1 MLNFTNMFRLSYIF
15 FLISITVVGQ
25 EFTKKDSL
33 RGALLPERVWFDVD
47 YYHLNLDVNPTSKLI
62 SGFNDVHFTVLSNS
76 KVMQL
81 DLFENMIIDSVVYL
95 NETCT
100 FFREYDAFFIKFP
113 QTFKV
118 GEQHK
123 VRVYYHGSPIEAL
136 NPPWDGGFV
145 WEEDAAGLPWVG
157 VACQGMGASLWWPCK
172 DHLSDK
178 PDSVRVTCSV
188 PKEIRFVG
196 NGNLESDFQEA
207 EKRISTW
214 KVSYPINTYN
224 VTLNIANYSHLKDAY
239 VSNLDTLSLDYYV
252 LKGNEKPAQEQFK
265 QVKPMLAVYELL
277 FGPYPFWDDGY
288 ALVETPYLGMEHQ
301 SAIAYGNK
309 FMPGYLGR
317 YPGNMDFDFIVI
329 HESGHEYWGN
339 SVSMNDIADMWIHES
354 FCTYT
359 EALYVEKIYGYEK
372 MLEYLVYQR
381 DFIDGG
387 SPILGH
393 RDVNKEGNSIDMY
406 YKGSWMLHSIR
417 NTIEND
423 SLWFS
428 ILKDLTQKFEKGS
441 CDGSDV
447 INYICNQS
455 KKDLRP
461 IFNQYLSYSDLPLL
475 KYRFKKQKGVLHF
488 YYKWDAASELF
499 DMPIHIRLYGEKDV
513 RLLPTAKYQ
522 FLEIE
527 NATQTDLIFLD
538 SLFLYE
544 KKRD

>member
-1 MLNFTNMFRLSYIF
+1 MFRLRYLF

-47 YYHLNLDVNPTSKLI
+47 YYHLNLDVDPDAKLI
-62 SGFNDVHFTVLSNS
+62 SGFNDVHFNVLSNS
-76 KVMQL
+76 KIMQL
-81 DLFENMIIDSVVYL
+81 DLFEHMIIDSVVYL

-100 FFREYDAFFIKFP
+100 FFREYDSFFIKFP
-113 QTFKV
+113 QTFQV
-118 GEQHK
+118 GARDK

-145 WEEDAAGLPWVG
+145 WKEDTTGLPWVG
-157 VACQGMGASLWWPCK
+157 VACQGMGASSWWPCK

-188 PKEIRFVG
+188 PKELRFVG
-196 NGNLESDFQEA
+196 NGNLESDFEEA

-224 VTLNIANYSHLKDAY
+224 VSLNIANYSHLKDEY

-252 LKGNEKPAQEQFK
+252 LKGNEKIAQKQFE
-265 QVKPMLAVYELL
+265 QVKPMLAVYEVL

-317 YPGNMDFDFIVI
+317 YPGDMDFDFIVI

-354 FCTYT
+354 FCTYS

-393 RDVNKEGNSIDMY
+393 RDVNSEGNSIDMY

-417 NTIEND
+417 NTISND

-428 ILKDLTQKFEKGS
+428 ILKGLAQKFEKGS
-441 CDGSDV
+441 CDGADV
-447 INYICNQS
+447 INYICKQS
-455 KKDLRP
+455 KIDLRP
-461 IFNQYLSYSDLPLL
+461 IFNQYLSYSDLPVL
-475 KYRFKKQKGVLHF
+475 KYKFKKQKGVMRF

-513 RLLPTAKYQ
+513 RLLPSAKYQ
-522 FLEIE
+522 FIEIE
-527 NATQTDLIFLD
+527 NATQTDVEFLD

>member
-1 MLNFTNMFRLSYIF
+1 M
-15 FLISITVVGQ
+15 
-25 EFTKKDSL
+25 
-33 RGALLPERVWFDVD
+33 LPERVWFDVD

-157 VACQGMGASLWWPCK
+157 VACQGMGASSWWPCK

-188 PKEIRFVG
+188 PKELRFVG

-224 VTLNIANYSHLKDAY
+224 VTLNIANYSHLKDEY

-252 LKGNEKPAQEQFK
+252 LKGMKNLLKSNLNKLNPC
-265 QVKPMLAVYELL
+265 LL
-277 FGPYPFWDDGY
+277 FMNCF
-288 ALVETPYLGMEHQ
+288 LVLTLFGM
-301 SAIAYGNK
+301 
-309 FMPGYLGR
+309 
-317 YPGNMDFDFIVI
+317 MD
-329 HESGHEYWGN
+329 
-339 SVSMNDIADMWIHES
+339 
-354 FCTYT
+354 
-359 EALYVEKIYGYEK
+359 
-372 MLEYLVYQR
+372 ML
-381 DFIDGG
+381 
-387 SPILGH
+387 
-393 RDVNKEGNSIDMY
+393 
-406 YKGSWMLHSIR
+406 W
-417 NTIEND
+417 
-423 SLWFS
+423 
-428 ILKDLTQKFEKGS
+428 
-441 CDGSDV
+441 
-447 INYICNQS
+447 
-455 KKDLRP
+455 
-461 IFNQYLSYSDLPLL
+461 
-475 KYRFKKQKGVLHF
+475 
-488 YYKWDAASELF
+488 
-499 DMPIHIRLYGEKDV
+499 
-513 RLLPTAKYQ
+513 
-522 FLEIE
+522 
-527 NATQTDLIFLD
+527 
-538 SLFLYE
+538 
-544 KKRD
+544 

>member
-1 MLNFTNMFRLSYIF
+1 MFRLRYLI

-33 RGALLPERVWFDVD
+33 RGALLPDRLWFDVD
-47 YYHLNLDVNPTSKLI
+47 YYHLNLDVDPTAKLI
-62 SGFNDVHFTVLSNS
+62 SGYNDVYFTVLSKS
-76 KVMQL
+76 QIMQL
-81 DLFENMIIDSVVYL
+81 DLFEHMIIDSIIYR

-100 FFREYDAFFIKFP
+100 YFREYDTFFIKFP
-113 QTFKV
+113 ETFKV
-118 GEQHK
+118 GTQHQ

-145 WEEDAAGLPWVG
+145 WKEDTAGLPWVG
-157 VACQGMGASLWWPCK
+157 VACQGMGASSWWPCK

-188 PKEIRFVG
+188 PKELWFVG
-196 NGNLESDFQEA
+196 NGNLESDFEEA

-224 VTLNIANYSHLKDAY
+224 VSLNIANYSHLQDEY

-252 LKGNEKPAQEQFK
+252 LKGNEKLAQKQFE
-265 QVKPMLAVYELL
+265 QVKPMLAVYEVL

-317 YPGNMDFDFIVI
+317 YPGDMDFDFIVI

-354 FCTYT
+354 FCTYS

-372 MLEYLVYQR
+372 MLAYLVYQR

-393 RDVNKEGNSIDMY
+393 RDVNSEGNSIDMY

-417 NTIEND
+417 NTISND

-428 ILKDLTQKFEKGS
+428 ILKGLAQNFEKGS
-441 CDGSDV
+441 CDGVDV
-447 INYICNQS
+447 IDYICNKS

-461 IFNQYLSYSDLPLL
+461 IFNQYLSYSVLPVL
-475 KYRFKKQKGVLHF
+475 KYKFKKQKGVMRF

-499 DMPIHIRLYGEKDV
+499 DMPIHIRLYSEKNV
-513 RLLPTAKYQ
+513 RLLPSAKYQ
-522 FLEIE
+522 FIEIE
-527 NATQTDLIFLD
+527 NATQTDVEFLD

>member
-1 MLNFTNMFRLSYIF
+1 
-15 FLISITVVGQ
+15 
-25 EFTKKDSL
+25 
-33 RGALLPERVWFDVD
+33 DVC
-47 YYHLNLDVNPTSKLI
+47 
-62 SGFNDVHFTVLSNS
+62 FTVLSKS
-76 KVMQL
+76 QIMQL
-81 DLFENMIIDSVVYL
+81 DLFEHMIIDSIIYR

-100 FFREYDAFFIKFP
+100 YFREYDAFFIKFP
-113 QTFKV
+113 ETFKV
-118 GEQHK
+118 GTQHQ

-145 WEEDAAGLPWVG
+145 WKEDTAGLPWVG
-157 VACQGMGASLWWPCK
+157 VACQGMGASSWWPCK

-188 PKEIRFVG
+188 PKELRFVG
-196 NGNLESDFQEA
+196 NGNLESDFEEA

-224 VTLNIANYSHLKDAY
+224 ISLNIANYSHLKDEY

-252 LKGNEKPAQEQFK
+252 LKGNEKIAQKQFE
-265 QVKPMLAVYELL
+265 QVKPMLAVYEVL

-288 ALVETPYLGMEHQ
+288 ALVETSYLGMEHQ

-317 YPGNMDFDFIVI
+317 YPGDMDFDFIVI

-354 FCTYT
+354 FCTYS

-372 MLEYLVYQR
+372 MLAYLVYQR

-393 RDVNKEGNSIDMY
+393 RDVNSEGNSIDMY

-417 NTIEND
+417 NTISND

-428 ILKDLTQKFEKGS
+428 ILKGLAQKFEKGS
-441 CDGSDV
+441 CDGADV
-447 INYICNQS
+447 IDYICNKS
-455 KKDLRP
+455 NIDLRP
-461 IFNQYLSYSDLPLL
+461 IFNQYLSYSDLPVF
-475 KYRFKKQKGVLHF
+475 KYKFKKQKGVMRF
-488 YYKWDAASELF
+488 YYKWDAASKLF
-499 DMPIHIRLYGEKDV
+499 DMPIQIRLYGEKDV
-513 RLLPTAKYQ
+513 RLLPSAKYK
-522 FLEIE
+522 FIEIE
-527 NATQTDLIFLD
+527 NATQTDVEFLD
-538 SLFLYE
+538 SLFLFE

>member
-1 MLNFTNMFRLSYIF
+1 MFRLRYLI

-25 EFTKKDSL
+25 EFTRKDSL
-33 RGALLPERVWFDVD
+33 RGALLLERVWFDVD

-81 DLFENMIIDSVVYL
+81 DLFEHMIIDSIIYR
-95 NETCT
+95 NETCAY
-100 FFREYDAFFIKFP
+100 FRDYDAFFIKFP
-113 QTFKV
+113 ETFKV
-118 GEQHK
+118 GTQHQ

-145 WEEDAAGLPWVG
+145 WKEDTAGLPWVG
-157 VACQGMGASLWWPCK
+157 VACQGMGASSWWPCK

-188 PKEIRFVG
+188 PKELRFVG
-196 NGNLESDFQEA
+196 NGNLESDFEEA
-207 EKRISTW
+207 DKRISTW

-224 VTLNIANYSHLKDAY
+224 ISLNIANYSHLKDEY

-252 LKGNEKPAQEQFK
+252 LTGNEKIAQKQFE
-265 QVKPMLAVYELL
+265 QVKPMLAVYEVL

-317 YPGNMDFDFIVI
+317 YPGDMDFDFIVI

-354 FCTYT
+354 FCTYS

-372 MLEYLVYQR
+372 MLAYLVYQR

-393 RDVNKEGNSIDMY
+393 RDVNSEGNSIDMY

-417 NTIEND
+417 NTISND

-428 ILKDLTQKFEKGS
+428 ILKGLAQKFEKGS
-441 CDGSDV
+441 CDGADV
-447 INYICNQS
+447 IDYICNKS

-461 IFNQYLSYSDLPLL
+461 IFNQYLSYSDLPVL
-475 KYRFKKQKGVLHF
+475 KYKFKKQKGVMRF

-513 RLLPTAKYQ
+513 KLLPSAKYQ
-522 FLEIE
+522 FIEIE
-527 NATQTDLIFLD
+527 NATQTDVEFLD

>member
-1 MLNFTNMFRLSYIF
+1 MFSLRYLF
-15 FLISITVVGQ
+15 FVISITVVGQ

-47 YYHLNLDVNPTSKLI
+47 YYHLNLDINTNAKLI
-62 SGFNDVHFTVLSNS
+62 SGFNDIHFTVLSHS
-76 KVMQL
+76 KIMQL
-81 DLFENMIIDSVVYL
+81 DLFEHMIIDSVVYL

-100 FFREYDAFFIKFP
+100 FFREHDSFYIEFP
-113 QTFKV
+113 QTFQV
-118 GEQHK
+118 GTQHK
-123 VRVYYHGSPIEAL
+123 VRVYYYGSPKVAL

-157 VACQGMGASLWWPCK
+157 VACQGLGASSWWPCK

-224 VTLNIANYSHLKDAY
+224 VTLNIANYSHLKDVY
-239 VSNLDTLSLDYYV
+239 ISNLDTLSLDYYV
-252 LKGNEKPAQEQFK
+252 IKGNEKLAQEQFE
-265 QVKPMLAVYELL
+265 QVKPMLAVYEVLY
-277 FGPYPFWDDGY
+277 GPYPFWDDGY

-381 DFIDGG
+381 NFIDGG

-393 RDVNKEGNSIDMY
+393 RDVNIQGNSVDMY

-428 ILKDLTQKFEKGS
+428 ILKDLAQNFEKS
-441 CDGSDV
+441 TCDGSDV

-461 IFNQYLSYSDLPLL
+461 IFSQYLSYSDLPVL
-475 KYRFKKQKGVLHF
+475 KYRFKEQKGVMRF

-499 DMPIHIRLYGEKDV
+499 DMPIHIRLYGEKDL

-522 FLEIE
+522 FIEIE
-527 NATQTDLIFLD
+527 NATQTDLKFLD
-538 SLFLYE
+538 SSFLYE

>member
-1 MLNFTNMFRLSYIF
+1 MFRLSYIF

-381 DFIDGG
+381 DFIDGS

>member
-1 MLNFTNMFRLSYIF
+1 MFRLRYLF

-47 YYHLNLDVNPTSKLI
+47 YYHLNLDVDPNAKSI
-62 SGFNDVHFTVLSNS
+62 SGFNDVHFTVLSHS
-76 KVMQL
+76 KIMQL
-81 DLFENMIIDSVVYL
+81 DLFEHMIIDSVVYL

-100 FFREYDAFFIKFP
+100 YFRVYDAFFIKFP
-113 QTFKV
+113 ETFKV

-157 VACQGMGASLWWPCK
+157 VACQGMGASSWWPCK

-207 EKRISTW
+207 EKRLSTW
-214 KVSYPINTYN
+214 KVSYPLNTYN

-252 LKGNEKPAQEQFK
+252 LKGNEKLAQEQFE

-288 ALVETPYLGMEHQ
+288 ALVETSYLGMEHQ

-381 DFIDGG
+381 DFINGG

-428 ILKDLTQKFEKGS
+428 ILKDLAQKFEKGS
-441 CDGSDV
+441 CDGTDV
-447 INYICNQS
+447 IDYICKES
-455 KKDLRP
+455 KIDLRS
-461 IFNQYLSYSDLPLL
+461 IFNQYLSYSDLPVL
-475 KYRFKKQKGVLHF
+475 KYRFKKQKGVMRF

-513 RLLPTAKYQ
+513 RLLPSAKYQ

>member
-1 MLNFTNMFRLSYIF
+1 MFRLRYIF
-15 FLISITVVGQ
+15 FLISINVVGQ

-47 YYHLNLDVNPTSKLI
+47 YYHLNLDVNPNSKLI
-62 SGFNDVHFTVLSNS
+62 SGFNDIHFTVLSNS

-95 NETCT
+95 NETLT
-100 FFREYDAFFIKFP
+100 FFREHDAFFIKFP
-113 QTFKV
+113 EMFKE
-118 GEQHK
+118 GARHK

-157 VACQGMGASLWWPCK
+157 VACQGMGASSWWPCK

-214 KVSYPINTYN
+214 KVAYPINTYN

-393 RDVNKEGNSIDMY
+393 RHVNKEGNSIDMY

-475 KYRFKKQKGVLHF
+475 KYRFKKQKGVMHF

>member
-1 MLNFTNMFRLSYIF
+1 MFRLSYIF

-157 VACQGMGASLWWPCK
+157 VACQGMGASSWWPCK

-381 DFIDGG
+381 DFIDGS

-461 IFNQYLSYSDLPLL
+461 IFSQYLSYSDLPVL
-475 KYRFKKQKGVLHF
+475 KYRFKEQKGVMRF

-499 DMPIHIRLYGEKDV
+499 DMPIQIRLRGEKDL
-513 RLLPTAKYQ
+513 RLFPTAKYQ
-522 FLEIE
+522 FIEIE
-527 NATQTDLIFLD
+527 NATQTDLKFLD
-538 SLFLYE
+538 SSFLYE